1 MKVSFETNRSPHTP
15 PQAPR
20 YLHRYRLF
28 SFCIFRFPPFQAFR
42 EFPTQAPS
50 PEAAAKMVEDL
61 VRVSVAL
68 SLLAQVS
75 EGTKA
80 LGWEY
85 AGGREVTQSA
95 TRTLRS
101 GESWDSCPS
110 HQEWSSWKV
119 CWGLTPGRRLEDGR
133 NETVYLISHLA
144 WDSGI
149 P

>member
-1 MKVSFETNRSPHTP
+1 MQVSFETNRSPHTL

-20 YLHRYRLF
+20 YLYQYRLF

-61 VRVSVAL
+61 VRVSVTL

-75 EGTKA
+75 KGTKA
-80 LGWEY
+80 WAGNMLGERGDPERDEDNEV
-85 AGGREVTQSA
+85 GGELGQLSKSPGMVQ
-95 TRTLRS
+95 LE
-101 GESWDSCPS
+101 G
-110 HQEWSSWKV
+110 V
-119 CWGLTPGRRLEDGR
+119 LGLTPGRRLEDGR
-133 NETVYLISHLA
+133 NETVCLISTLA